1 MNKMKDWFKNII
13 ESKQSGLY
21 GTIMF
26 HLILVV
32 ILLSMKL
39 HSIQRIIELELEYKE
54 SNTEELLKE
63 EQLKEEREEIR
74 KKSAESEVQEML
86 RSLVSN
92 ENADR
97 NNRRTSAT
105 QDLEQYIEETLN
117 EINGHKGS
125 DLYKAQRDNNF
136 KRDSLQHI
144 SDKLEQELDS
154 LKSTFYQDGS
164 SVSYKLG
171 NRYAR
176 KLPIPVFKCENGGK
190 IVVDIQVNPNGRVV
204 KATVN
209 PASDPDEQLQ
219 ETAVDAALRA
229 LFNAKGDAP
238 ALEYGTI
245 TYNFVKQ

>member
-1 MNKMKDWFKNII
+1 MNAAIRAVVRSGCESGMRVMGIRRGYKGLIEGDMFEMNLRSVSDII
-13 ESKQSGLY
+13 HRGGTMLY
-21 GTIMF
+21 SARCPEF
-26 HLILVV
+26 
-32 ILLSMKL
+32 
-39 HSIQRIIELELEYKE
+39 
-54 SNTEELLKE
+54 
-63 EQLKEEREEIR
+63 
-74 KKSAESEVQEML
+74 AESEVQEML